1 MQSKNINHT
10 INDYI
15 HKPQRNNALALYN
28 AYELKKVDVP
38 SIKDIVIKSI
48 SIEKYF
54 NNFLGGLDEYEVNED
69 LMQEHEELCD
79 LLGIDYD
86 SIKEY
91 GDNDAH

>member
-15 HKPQRNNALALYN
+15 HKPQRNNALALHN
-28 AYELKKVDVP
+28 AYELEKVDVP
-38 SIKDIVIKSI
+38 SIKDIVVNRI
-48 SIEKYF
+48 SIAKHF
-54 NNFLGGLDEYEVNED
+54 NEFLGGLDEFTVNED
-69 LMQEHEELCD
+69 EIQEHMELCD

-91 GDNDAH
+91 GDNDAY